1 MFGIQLI
8 RLLDVLRVNTVR
20 NAIGVVPRSLIITG
34 DDFSSVEKV
43 LINGDAS
50 PDFVVYSRTELAAQV
65 PDQLADAFITN
76 VSVLSSGLTFTEKS
90 LVEFTFGTR
99 PKKVR
104 GILRLMQ
111 TFLRILLRTPGSNV
125 FHRRSGGGLALR
137 VGDNITS
144 RTAADVAIAI
154 NTTRQYIIGVQTS
167 ERSIPPSERLLSAE
181 IMGLSADR
189 QNTQVAVTVVL
200 TSHAGARSAATI
212 ST

>member
-1 MFGIQLI
+1 MYGIQLI
-8 RLLDVLRVNTVR
+8 RMLDVLKVNTVR
-20 NAIGVVPRSLIITG
+20 NAPGVVPRSLIVTG

-50 PDFVVYSRTELAAQV
+50 PDFVVYSKTELAAQV
-65 PDQLADAFITN
+65 PDQLVDAFITD
-76 VSVLSSGLTFTEKS
+76 VSVLSSGITFTQRS
-90 LVEFTFGTR
+90 LIEFTFGTR

-111 TFLRILLRTPGSNV
+111 TFLRILLRTPGSNR
-125 FHRRSGGGLALR
+125 FHPRSGGGLGLR

-154 NTTRQYIIGVQTS
+154 NTTRQYLVGVQTS
-167 ERSIPPSERLLSAE
+167 ERNIPPSERLLSAE
-181 IMGLSADR
+181 ISGLTADR
-189 QNTQVAVTVVL
+189 QNTQVAVTIVL
-200 TSHAGARSAATI
+200 TSHAGDRSAATI